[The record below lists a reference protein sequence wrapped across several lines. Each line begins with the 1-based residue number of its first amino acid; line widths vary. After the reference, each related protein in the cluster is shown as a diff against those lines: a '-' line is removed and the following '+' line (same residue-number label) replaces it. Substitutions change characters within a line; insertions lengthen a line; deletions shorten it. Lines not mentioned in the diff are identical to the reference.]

1 MRISRDSCS
10 SWLILTHLASFFQN
24 NQTTMAK
31 ICLPASAC
39 TGHCLFYFSDN
50 NHCYSNLL
58 QHWKVFTKAEAVQPN
73 QCLLNES
80 TLVRALIPQAGL
92 VNEPKQWYVARGY
105 SLDRRNKFFMSDIT
119 HHLPETVFTK
129 CKPHSNRAKHSG
141 IENFQTCYILHMH
154 YKLAFGPT
162 LLNFMHV

>member
-1 MRISRDSCS
+1 
-10 SWLILTHLASFFQN
+10 
-24 NQTTMAK
+24 MAK

-73 QCLLNES
+73 QCLMNES

-119 HHLPETVFTK
+119 NHLPETVFTK